1 MRALSKLRWLVAAIL
16 PVLLAA
22 EAAGAARGWPM
33 RRQGKDLLIETPHYS
48 IQTDLGPE
56 IGQTI
61 ARHQEALY
69 AELYRRMGKI
79 KSRGKMTDRL
89 NVLVFETYE
98 RYRREL
104 GSDVENTAGIF
115 IPYKDVLA
123 CWGPADRLDR
133 ILQLLRHEGTHQ
145 FVRHFIGKECPVWL
159 NEGLAQFYEHGQIR
173 GDRLE
178 VGAVIPGKLA
188 RLKRAIEQ
196 GETILLDRML
206 RMSNTEWVGAVHSGA
221 THAGLQYDQAWAMVH
236 FLAYGGGKKYQGAFF
251 QFIYYLARGREP
263 WRAWERVFGTDYDGF
278 EKHWRE
284 YVRDLEPSSD
294 LECRLHLEMLGR
306 LLYWARDKKELITD
320 IVTFRRAV
328 LDGKLGMWSMT
339 TSDGLRIAGDDTEQ
353 LASLFKCPGDERP
366 DAETSYELVSNPD
379 GGTPIL
385 RCSHHGGLVFETRYV
400 KDPES
405 GEVDV
410 KVVALPAKPGK

>member
-1 MRALSKLRWLVAAIL
+1 MKTSGKSWWLAAALLSA
-16 PVLLAA
+16 LLAA
-22 EAAGAARGWPM
+22 EAAGAVRGWPM

-48 IQTDLGPE
+48 IRTDLGPE
-56 IGQTI
+56 VGQTI

-69 AELYRRMGKI
+69 AELYRRMGKN
-79 KSRGKMTDRL
+79 KSRGKMTGRL
-89 NVLVFETYE
+89 NVLVFETYK

-123 CWGPADRLDR
+123 CWGPADRLDQ
-133 ILQLLRHEGTHQ
+133 ILQTEGTHQ
-145 FVRHFIGKECPVWL
+145 FVCHFIGKECPVWL
-159 NEGLAQFYEHGQIR
+159 NEGFAVFYEHARFKG
-173 GDRLE
+173 GRLE
-178 VGAVIPGKLA
+178 VGAVPPRRLA

-196 GETILLDRML
+196 DEALPLDRML
-206 RMSNTEWVGAVHSGA
+206 RMSNADWSEAVHSDA
-221 THAGLQYDQAWAMVH
+221 SHVGLQYDQAWAMVH
-236 FLAYGGGKKYQGAFF
+236 FLAYGGDKKYQGAFL
-251 QFIYYLARGREP
+251 QFIYYLARRREP

-278 EKHWRE
+278 EKRWRE

-294 LECRLHLEMLGR
+294 LECRLHLKVLGW
-306 LLYWARDKKELITD
+306 LLYQARDKKELITD
-320 IVTFRRAV
+320 IATFRRAV

-339 TSDGLRIAGDDTEQ
+339 TGDGLKIAGDNTEQ
-353 LASLFKCPGDERP
+353 LASLFRCPGDERP

-385 RCSHHGGLVFETRYV
+385 RCSQHGGFVLETRYV